1 MRILAPL
8 LITVAVVAIAIA
20 VVTLQKRFVVGT
32 QPDVPA
38 AGSTDDPGS
47 EAIAPTSGEV
57 LG

>member
-32 QPDVPA
+32 QADVPA
-38 AGSTDDPGS
+38 AGSSDDPGS
-47 EAIAPTSGEV
+47 ESTAPSSGEV